1 MSVVGDLTVRL
12 ANIEQSL
19 NQFLNL
25 HGLSLYNTEIIN
37 VIKSTETKISE
48 NSLKIQP
55 YASITLFPSVG
66 DEKTIYIETTNKKL
80 YLWDS
85 KHLKYYCFGS
95 DYNNIKVING
105 GSSKEM

>member
-55 YASITLFPSVG
+55 Y